1 MPSDVM
7 PKKHPKLTPP
17 EREELALAEKN
28 LLCRSHEPEDM
39 AEVRGYDFSKGLDW
53 EKLIDAYA
61 TTGYQASHLA
71 EAIEVVRVREM
82 RREKCTVYL
91 GYTSNLVTSGLR
103 DILRF
108 LVQKKHVHA
117 LFSTAGGVEED
128 FIKCMAPFFL
138 GKFGAA
144 GDELR
149 DRGINRTGNIFV
161 PNSRYAALADF
172 VGPILDHVTNIQVRH
187 GRAYTPS
194 ELIRHLGKNIRH
206 PDSIYHWAYRNRI
219 PVFSPAITDGA
230 LGDLIYLHRF
240 RRPEFALDVAGDIT
254 RLNHFTFNARRAGK
268 TGAIILG
275 SGVVKHHILNANL
288 AFGGLDYAVYI
299 NTAHEFDGSDAGAR
313 PDEAVSWG
321 KIAPTARSV
330 KVSGDATLLFPLLVA
345 KAFMRPA

>member
-1 MPSDVM
+1 MA
-7 PKKHPKLTPP
+7 KKYPKLTPP
-17 EREELALAEKN
+17 EREELTLAEKN

-39 AEVRGYDFSKGLDW
+39 TTVRGYDFSKGLDW
-53 EKLIDAYA
+53 EKLLDSYA

-71 EAIEVVRVREM
+71 EAIDVVREM
-82 RREKCTVYL
+82 RREEATIFL

-149 DRGINRTGNIFV
+149 DRGINRTGNIFI
-161 PNSRYAALADF
+161 PNSRYTALADF
-172 VGPILDHVTNIQVRH
+172 VGSILDHITDIQIRH
-187 GRAYTPS
+187 GRALTPS
-194 ELIRHLGKNIRH
+194 EIIRHLGKTIHN
-206 PDSIYHWAYRNRI
+206 PESLYHWAARNRI
-219 PVFSPAITDGA
+219 PAFCPAITDGA

-240 RRPEFALDVAGDIT
+240 KRPEFAVDVAGDIT
-254 RLNHFTFNARRAGK
+254 RLNRFTFNAKRAGK

-288 AFGGLDYAVYI
+288 AFGGLDYAVYV
-299 NTAHEFDGSDAGAR
+299 NTAQEFDGSDAGAR

-321 KIAPTARSV
+321 KIAAAARHV
-330 KVSGDATLLFPLLVA
+330 KVSGDATLLLPLLVA
-345 KAFMRPA
+345 KAFMRPV